1 MRAKKCSWC
10 RATVGTCWWIPS
22 QEPSLAPQARG
33 SRPSPRAELV
43 APCSGWRAAE
53 KFHQMSTAALRSLCY
68 GYEKVRIKQL
78 LAWSHA
84 VKFVYEVNFNKKQTV
99 SVVYKQTQAV
109 KTRECFVNTSTGARW
124 GPGGKLPAVCSWLSH
139 ACRIWPVPAARWNQ
153 SQGFAQGGH
162 SGEMH
167 LHLLVKVVPGGPSLY
182 HPVTSIQQNGRND
195 EKGKSIT

>member
-1 MRAKKCSWC
+1 MQLVPC
-10 RATVGTCWWIPS
+10 RRG
-22 QEPSLAPQARG
+22 SLLVDPQPGAQPGPAG

-43 APCSGWRAAE
+43 APCSGRRAAE
-53 KFHQMSTAALRSLCY
+53 KFHQVSTAALQSLCC

-162 SGEMH
+162 SSEMH
-167 LHLLVKVVPGGPSLY
+167 LHLLVRVVLGGPPFYRTEWPPSNVHTTKWTQWLK
-182 HPVTSIQQNGRND
+182 R
-195 EKGKSIT
+195 